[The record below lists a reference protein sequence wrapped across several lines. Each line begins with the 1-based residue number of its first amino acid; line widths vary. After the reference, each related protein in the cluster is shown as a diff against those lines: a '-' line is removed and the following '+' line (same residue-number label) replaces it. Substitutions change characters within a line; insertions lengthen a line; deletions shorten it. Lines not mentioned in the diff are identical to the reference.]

1 MLDQTQALALS
12 VGIETTCLLGLGHVC
27 KWLDSRD
34 VWAWVLAGI
43 AATLVTHPFA
53 WEFSITHTPTLTPEG
68 KALRIE
74 AAVVV
79 AEALLYALA
88 LRRPVARAFTL
99 SLVANA
105 MSFSV
110 GLLL

>member
-1 MLDQTQALALS
+1 MLEQTHALAVS
-12 VGIETTCLLGLGHVC
+12 VGIETACLLGLGQVC
-27 KWLDSRD
+27 GWLRRRE

-79 AEALLYALA
+79 AEALLYGVV
-88 LRRPVARAFTL
+88 LRLSAARAFAL
-99 SLVANA
+99 SLFANA
-105 MSFSV
+105 VSFGV
-110 GLLL
+110 GLMF

>member
-1 MLDQTQALALS
+1 MLEQTHALAVS
-12 VGIETTCLLGLGHVC
+12 IGVETACLLGLGHVC
-27 KWLDSRD
+27 GWLRKREL
-34 VWAWVLAGI
+34 WAWVLAGA

-68 KALRIE
+68 KAVRIE

-79 AEALLYALA
+79 AEALLYAIV
-88 LRRPVARAFTL
+88 LRLPAARAFAL

-105 MSFSV
+105 TSFAI

>member
-1 MLDQTQALALS
+1 VVEQTQALAIS
-12 VGIETTCLLGLGHVC
+12 IGIELTCLLGLGHVC
-27 KWLDSRD
+27 GWTHKRD
-34 VWAWVLAGI
+34 RWAWILAGI

-79 AEALLYALA
+79 AEALIYALV
-88 LRRPVARAFTL
+88 LRLRPGRAFAL
-99 SLVANA
+99 SLFANA
-105 MSFSV
+105 TSFGA